1 MCPLNLIFPAPRLLC
16 ISLTITGNNE
26 GEEQMK
32 YELASST
39 WGKEEKQAI
48 LDVME
53 SDMYTMGKKVRKF
66 EEKFAGYFGMKYAVM
81 VNSGSSANLIAV
93 ASLFYRKNNPLRR
106 GDEVIVPCISW
117 ATTFHPLQQYGL
129 KMKFVDI
136 DLHTL
141 NYDIEELRRA
151 VTKDTRMIV
160 AVSILGNP
168 CQFDEII
175 KLCEENNIIL
185 FEDNCESM
193 GAKFN
198 GRYTGTFGLVNT
210 FSTFFSHHIS
220 TMEGGLVLTD
230 DKEIYNLLK
239 SIRNH
244 GWTRDQDEDSPLFER
259 RSDDFFEAYRFILPG
274 YNVRPGEIH
283 GAIGLKQLAKLEDFI
298 KIRRANAEHFVKLFE
313 DDRRFIIQK
322 EVGEASWFCFTMI
335 VNPDFKIDRRK
346 VLQRLKDADIEH
358 RIITGGNILRHDV
371 VRHYDYTAGK
381 STNANIAHYNGFFVG
396 NHPYDIRDKID
407 YLYDTLKKI

>member
-1 MCPLNLIFPAPRLLC
+1 MIKFE
-16 ISLTITGNNE
+16 LT
-26 GEEQMK
+26 
-32 YELASST
+32 SST
-39 WGKEEKQAI
+39 WAEDEKKAI
-48 LDVME
+48 LEVLDGGMF
-53 SDMYTMGKKVRKF
+53 TMGRRVKEF
-66 EEKFAGYFGMKYAVM
+66 ECAFADYFGMKYAVM

-93 ASLFYRKNNPLRR
+93 AALFYRKKNPLKR

-129 KMKFVDI
+129 RLKFVDI

-141 NYDIEELRRA
+141 NYDIEELKKA
-151 VTKDTRMIV
+151 VSKDTKMIV

-168 CQFDEII
+168 CRFDEII
-175 KLCEENNIIL
+175 RICGENNIVL

-220 TMEGGLVLTD
+220 TMEGGLVLTN

-244 GWTRDQDEDSPLFER
+244 GWTRDQDEDSPIFR
-259 RSDDFFEAYRFILPG
+259 RKDDDFFEAYRFILPG

-283 GAIGLKQLAKLEDFI
+283 GAVGLRQLPKLKDFVQT
-298 KIRRANAEHFVKLFE
+298 RRENAEHFVNLFKNDE
-313 DDRRFIIQK
+313 RFIIQK
-322 EVGEASWFCFTMI
+322 EIGESSWFCFTMI
-335 VNPDFKIDRRK
+335 INPEAKIDRIR
-346 VLQRLKDADIEH
+346 VLQKLKDANIEY
-358 RIITGGNILRHDV
+358 RIITGGNLLRHDV
-371 VRHYDYTAGK
+371 IKYYDYTVTGC
-381 STNANIAHYNGFFVG
+381 TNADIAHYNGFFVG
-396 NHPYDIRDKID
+396 NHPFDIRDRID
-407 YLYDTLKKI
+407 YLYETLKNIQ